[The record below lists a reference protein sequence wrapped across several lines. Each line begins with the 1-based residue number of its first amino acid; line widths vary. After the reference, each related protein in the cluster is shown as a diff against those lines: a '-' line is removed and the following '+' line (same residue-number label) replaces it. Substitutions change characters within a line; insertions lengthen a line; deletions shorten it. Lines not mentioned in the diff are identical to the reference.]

1 MIAVSTQ
8 SNQTKLQ
15 DCTVSAPTAL
25 PAWQTALAQAIT
37 DPAELIAVLGLD
49 PALLP
54 AAKAAA
60 KLFPLK
66 VPRGFVA
73 RMEYGNP
80 NDPLLKQVLPLD
92 LESLEIQGFTADPV
106 GDIASR
112 IAPGV
117 LHKYHGRALLIATGA
132 CGIHCRYCFR
142 RHFPYGEETASSQH
156 WQPAL
161 SAIQNDTSIRELIL
175 SGGDPLSLND
185 RRLRELSEG
194 LTHIPHLKRLR
205 IHTRQPIVLP
215 ERIDAGLL
223 QWLDSMTLQKVM
235 VLHVNHPNELNKDVI
250 DACHTL
256 TQHGVRLLNQS
267 VLLKGVNDSDQ
278 VLIELS
284 EALFDAGIQP
294 YYLHLLDRVQ
304 GAAHFEVTEIT
315 AQALMRTVLEQLP
328 GFLVPKLVREVPGHT
343 SKTPVAF

>member
-15 DCTVSAPTAL
+15 DSARSVPTAL
-25 PAWQTALAQAIT
+25 PAWQTALADAIT

-49 PALLP
+49 ASLLP
-54 AAKAAA
+54 AAQAAA
-60 KLFPLK
+60 RLFPLR

-73 RMEYGNP
+73 RMEHGNP
-80 NDPLLKQVLPLD
+80 NDPLLRQVLPLD
-92 LESLEIQGFTADPV
+92 AESLEIQGFAADPV
-106 GDIASR
+106 GDMASR

-132 CGIHCRYCFR
+132 CGVHCRYCFR

-156 WQPAL
+156 WQVAL
-161 SAIQNDTSIRELIL
+161 EAINNDASIRELIL

-185 RRLRELSEG
+185 RRLRELSQG
-194 LTHIPHLKRLR
+194 ITHIAHLKRLR

-215 ERIDAGLL
+215 ERVDDSFLS
-223 QWLDSMTLQKVM
+223 WLDSINLQKVI
-235 VLHVNHPNELNKDVI
+235 VLHVNHPHELSTEVI
-250 DACHTL
+250 RACQRL
-256 TQHGVRLLNQS
+256 TQQGVKLLNQS
-267 VLLKGVNDSDQ
+267 VLLKGVNDSAQ
-278 VLIELS
+278 VLISLS
-284 EALFDAGIQP
+284 ESLFDAGIQP

-304 GAAHFEVTEIT
+304 GAAHFEVPETR
-315 AQALMRTVLEQLP
+315 AQTLMHSLIEQLP

-343 SKTPVAF
+343 SKTPVGF

>member
-15 DCTVSAPTAL
+15 DSARSAPTTL
-25 PAWQTALAQAIT
+25 PAWQTALAEAIT

-49 PALLP
+49 DSLLP
-54 AAKAAA
+54 AAQAAA
-60 KLFPLK
+60 RLFPLR

-73 RMEYGNP
+73 RMEHGNP
-80 NDPLLKQVLPLD
+80 NDPLLRQVLPLD
-92 LESLEIQGFTADPV
+92 AESLEIQGFAADPV
-106 GDIASR
+106 GDMASR

-132 CGIHCRYCFR
+132 CGVHCRYCFR

-156 WQPAL
+156 WQTAIT
-161 SAIQNDTSIRELIL
+161 AIQNDKSIRELIL

-185 RRLRELSEG
+185 RRLRELSQG
-194 LTHIPHLKRLR
+194 ISHIAHLKRLR

-215 ERIDAGLL
+215 ERVDKELL
-223 QWLDSMTLQKVM
+223 NWLDSIALQKVM
-235 VLHVNHPNELNKDVI
+235 VLHVNHPRELSGEVI
-250 DACHTL
+250 RACQAL
-256 TQHGVRLLNQS
+256 TQHGVKLLNQS
-267 VLLKGVNDSDQ
+267 VLLHGVNDSAE

-284 EALFDAGIQP
+284 ETLFEVGIQP

-304 GAAHFEVTEIT
+304 GAAHFDVTEAC
-315 AQALMRTVLEQLP
+315 AQALMNHLLAKLP
-328 GFLVPKLVREVPGHT
+328 GFLVPKLVREISGQA
-343 SKTPVAF
+343 SKTPIGF